1 MFLALD
7 HPCIAC
13 LDVRRQVEW
22 YCAALGMRVIA
33 TDGKEPP
40 GFLVGY
46 GQTTKGAAMIE
57 LVPAKDPGPRPD
69 AFARSQPG
77 LRHVALRVR
86 DFDAAHA
93 RLKSLGVSFT
103 AEPGEALGGGRT
115 VLFRDPE
122 GNELQIVERMAP
134 EERTAREPARTER
147 Q

>member
-13 LDVRRQVEW
+13 TDVRRQVEW
-22 YCAALGMRVIA
+22 YCLALGMRVVA
-33 TDGKEPP
+33 TDGREPP

-46 GQTTKGAAMIE
+46 DDTTGAGAMIE

-77 LRHVALRVR
+77 LRHVAVRVA
-86 DFDAAHA
+86 DFDAAYA
-93 RLKSLGVSFT
+93 RLRSLGVTFT
-103 AEPGEALGGGRT
+103 VEPGEALGGGRT

-122 GNELQIVERMAP
+122 GNELQIVQRRP
-134 EERTAREPARTER
+134 EAREEP
-147 Q
+147 

>member
-13 LDVRRQVEW
+13 NDVRRQVEW
-22 YCAALGMRVIA
+22 YCLALGMRVVA

-40 GFLVGY
+40 GYLVGY
-46 GQTTKGAAMIE
+46 DDSTAGGAMIE
-57 LVPAKDPGPRPD
+57 LVPAKDRGPRPD

-77 LRHVALRVR
+77 LRHVALRVA
-86 DFDAAHA
+86 DFDAAYA
-93 RLKSLGVSFT
+93 RLKTLGVTFT
-103 AEPGEALGGGRT
+103 VEPGEALGGGRT

-122 GNELQIVERMAP
+122 GNELQIVQRP
-134 EERTAREPARTER
+134 P

>member
-13 LDVRRQVEW
+13 ADVRKQVEW
-22 YCAALGMRVIA
+22 YCLALGMRVIA

-46 GQTTKGAAMIE
+46 DPGVAGGAMIE
-57 LVPAKDPGPRPD
+57 LVPAKDRGPRAD
-69 AFARSQPG
+69 TFKRSQPG
-77 LRHVALRVR
+77 IRHVALRVT
-86 DFDAAHA
+86 DFGAAHA
-93 RLKSLGVSFT
+93 RLKELGVTFT

-122 GNELQIVERMAP
+122 GNELQIVQRS
-134 EERTAREPARTER
+134 
-147 Q
+147 